1 MRLWPR
7 SHRPSSATHAHALTR
22 LGATPASPLQ
32 TRRPALETLQI
43 IRQSNITTH
52 GGRAYQIVLTARPHE
67 PPRSIRDHR
76 LRMHSDHRL
85 HSSTAANRDS
95 IRILSAN

>member
-1 MRLWPR
+1 MADE
-7 SHRPSSATHAHALTR
+7 H
-22 LGATPASPLQ
+22 
-32 TRRPALETLQI
+32 I
-43 IRQSNITTH
+43 
-52 GGRAYQIVLTARPHE
+52 YQIVLTARPHE